1 MIKEPIIAT
10 TMLFALIALGEII
23 SIYTRARVPML
34 LTAMLG
40 FLVLSWLGV
49 FPPKILEY
57 STVPALGAVLIGPLI
72 LHMGTIM
79 PLHVLKSQWKA
90 VIISLSGLV
99 GATILILGIIT
110 PIYGFPTAA
119 SGLGPV
125 AGGVIALLITNEKLT
140 ALGMSAL
147 IVVPSLVQAL
157 QGVIGMPLASHFMNQ
172 YVKQDYIHRLR
183 NTPADLRAL
192 TDDTYAQSKISI
204 LNNNTIRLFIVFV
217 FAAIGVWLGKVTG
230 IHFTIFCLFFGVLLL
245 NTKVLPQNTLEKAN
259 SLNFF
264 IIAVIFVV
272 IGSLGGVRPEDVMK
286 NILPVLCILGLGA
299 LGIVLG
305 GFVASKLL
313 KWPIHKGM
321 PVALTALF
329 GFPGDYILCQ
339 EVARSHGQTDEE
351 VESILNELVTPM
363 LIGGFVTVTI
373 SSVIIA
379 NVVMDLI

>member
-40 FLVLSWLGV
+40 YLFLSWLGV

-99 GATILILGIIT
+99 GATILILGIVT
-110 PIYGFPTAA
+110 PIFGFPTAA

-125 AGGVIALLITNEKLT
+125 AGGVIALLITNEKLA

-172 YVKQDYIHRLR
+172 YVKKDYIHRLR
-183 NTPADLRAL
+183 NAPDDLLSLA
-192 TDDTYAQSKISI
+192 DDTYAHSKISI

-217 FAAIGVWLGKVTG
+217 FAAIGVWLSKITG
-230 IHFTIFCLFFGVLLL
+230 IHFTIYCLLFGVLLL

-259 SLNFF
+259 ALNF
-264 IIAVIFVV
+264 ILIATIFVV
-272 IGSLGGVRPEDVMK
+272 IGSMGGVKPEDVMK
-286 NILPVLCILGLGA
+286 NILPVICILGLGA
-299 LGIVLG
+299 LGIMLG

-339 EVARSHGQTDEE
+339 EVARSHGQTEEE
-351 VESILNELVTPM
+351 VESIMNELVTPM

>member
-10 TMLFALIALGEII
+10 TIIFSLIALGEVI

-40 FLVLSWLGV
+40 FLLLSWLGI

-57 STVPALGAVLIGPLI
+57 STLPALGAVLIGPLI

-79 PLHVLKSQWKA
+79 PISVLKVQWKA
-90 VIISLSGLV
+90 VVISLAGLI
-99 GATILILGIIT
+99 GATLLILGIIT

-140 ALGMSAL
+140 ALGLTSL

-157 QGVIGMPLASHFMNQ
+157 QGVIGMPLASYFMNQ
-172 YVKQDYIHRLR
+172 YISKDYVQRLR
-183 NTPADLRAL
+183 NEEIQAL
-192 TDDTYAQSKISI
+192 DVKKELNTHSKITI
-204 LNNNTIRLFIVFV
+204 LNNNTVRLFIIFV
-217 FAAIGVWLGKVTG
+217 FASIGIWLGKITG
-230 IHFTIFCLFFGVLLL
+230 IHFTIFCLIFGILLL
-245 NTKVLPQNTLEKAN
+245 NTKVLPQNALEKAN

-264 IIAVIFVV
+264 VIAVIFVV
-272 IGSLGGVRPEDVMK
+272 IGSMGGVKPQDVLQ
-286 NILPVLCILGLGA
+286 NIAPVLGILLLGS
-299 LGIVLG
+299 LGITLG
-305 GFVASKLL
+305 GFIASKLL
-313 KWPIHKGM
+313 KWPVNKGM

-339 EVARSHGQTDEE
+339 EVARSHGKNE
-351 VESILNELVTPM
+351 VETEQIMNELVTPM

-373 SSVIIA
+373 SSVFIA
-379 NVVMDLI
+379 SFVMDLI

>member
-40 FLVLSWLGV
+40 YLFLSWFGV

-99 GATILILGIIT
+99 GATILILGIVT
-110 PIYGFPTAA
+110 PIFGFPTAA

-172 YVKQDYIHRLR
+172 YVKKDYIHRLR
-183 NTPADLRAL
+183 NAPDDLHAL
-192 TDDTYAQSKISI
+192 ADDTYTHSKISI

-217 FAAIGVWLGKVTG
+217 FAAIGVWLSKVTG
-230 IHFTIFCLFFGVLLL
+230 IHFTIYCLLFGVLLL

-259 SLNFF
+259 ALNF
-264 IIAVIFVV
+264 ILIATIFVV
-272 IGSLGGVRPEDVMK
+272 IGSMGGVKPEDVMK
-286 NILPVLCILGLGA
+286 NILPVICILGLGA
-299 LGIVLG
+299 LGIMLG

-313 KWPIHKGM
+313 KWPINKGM

-339 EVARSHGQTDEE
+339 EVARSHGQTEEE
-351 VESILNELVTPM
+351 VESIMNELVTPM